1 MPSIF
6 EKRRKKAKN
15 ASAVPAAMAAAGIAA
30 ENKKGVLLYFATRP
44 YMLHFLE
51 NVVSY
56 AYILI
61 AIGRK
66 TYAGFYSYCLHRAG
80 GAGR

>member
-1 MPSIF
+1 MPYIF

-15 ASAVPAAMAAAGIAA
+15 ALAVPAATAATVVA

-80 GAGR
+80 GTGR